1 MSRAIHFVTHSFLGY
16 GLTDGRFLPCSGVSR
31 TTVSPSPCSSRGPY
45 KTVLHLKTAPL
56 KCTASRMSCVCNYS
70 KNPDFS
76 RQNKGGFSRNRK
88 NREIDEGDGFESL
101 EESDDVLSSEN
112 GALASASNPP
122 RYQTT
127 STPEL
132 VQKEV
137 LEVFRKVQ
145 AELRERAAVKG
156 EKKTRTKLN
165 RPQGKEDEP
174 VETIIQLLRKTTTK
188 KGKTGGTSSGS
199 NRNFILE
206 EPESTGPLE
215 KEKSAP
221 DSILD
226 QSEQNGT
233 FVRKE
238 STTSLDLNN
247 NVKGKAQGHGRDSP
261 AFSRPLSNF
270 QRRSPV
276 PQVKHQPL
284 HSDFVT
290 DPSVS
295 GKSERL
301 HPDPEIKDPRIEMEP
316 EPGFS
321 DGIVFDGMSEEEDS
335 DIHEGYSDDEVEE
348 DKPMID
354 EDLSGMK
361 MLELRALAKS
371 RGIKGF
377 SKLKKLELVELL
389 SGGST

>member
-1 MSRAIHFVTHSFLGY
+1 MNHDSLAGY

-101 EESDDVLSSEN
+101 EDSDDILSSEN

-145 AELRERAAVKG
+145 AELRERAAAKG
-156 EKKTRTKLN
+156 EKKTRTKLT
-165 RPQGKEDEP
+165 QGKEDEP

-261 AFSRPLSNF
+261 TFSRPLSNF

-290 DPSVS
+290 DPLVS

-321 DGIVFDGMSEEEDS
+321 EGIVFDGMSEEEDS
-335 DIHEGYSDDEVEE
+335 DIHEGYSDDEVDE

-361 MLELRALAKS
+361 MPELRALAKS